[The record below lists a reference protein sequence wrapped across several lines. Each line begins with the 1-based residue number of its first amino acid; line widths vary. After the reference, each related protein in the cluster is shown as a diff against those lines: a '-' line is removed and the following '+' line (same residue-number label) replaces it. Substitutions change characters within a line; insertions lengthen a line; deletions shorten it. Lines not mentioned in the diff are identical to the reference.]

1 MSVCR
6 IAVCWLLFSII
17 SGLPSARFASAEEKN
32 DFEKFR
38 QAAMKSGDPTKGQ
51 KVFASKKANCV
62 TCHRIGG
69 DQQKPGP
76 DLIVVGDKFSR
87 RQLVRAVLQPSSQIH
102 PDYATRL
109 VTTADGKTHTGI
121 VRQRNNT
128 EIQLFDAQGKLLRL
142 PVKDVDEEKRGKV
155 SLMPTG
161 LTKSLDTDQFADLI
175 AYLTTLKQNVIDHP
189 GIPTEIPQI
198 AKPIKLVPFH
208 TKEMKFADPVCIIAM
223 PGTKNEFLIVEQ
235 KTRKIWRLIEGPNK
249 DRKELFVDMSAD
261 ASTGKFEGVVCLA
274 FHPKFRENGKY
285 YLNHHIREQGKFS
298 PVIVE
303 RQANTDRTRDS
314 GKPSRRLLRIPHK
327 TSLHWGGML
336 AFGPDGYLYIGSG
349 DGGPQEDPAGN
360 SQNLQRWL
368 GSILR
373 IDVDNRDDGKPYGI
387 PRDNP
392 YSKSRGRI
400 RPEIWASGM
409 RMPWR
414 FSFDSATGDL
424 WVGDIG
430 QSLFEEVSIVRRGE
444 NLGWNVYEGFTEFS
458 NRYRRFGETYT
469 KPVIAYRR
477 KLGVS
482 VTGGYVY
489 RGKRSPSYV
498 GAYIYGDFESK
509 RIWALTQT
517 GRRLTKVR
525 QIGES
530 PEQISSFGID
540 ADGELF
546 VVGYQ
551 GTIFRV
557 VLDESVFE

>member
-6 IAVCWLLFSII
+6 FAVCWWLFSII
-17 SGLPSARFASAEEKN
+17 GGLSSARFASAEEKN
-32 DFEKFR
+32 DFEKYR
-38 QAAMKSGDPTKGQ
+38 QAAMKSGDPLRGKT
-51 KVFASKKANCV
+51 VFASKKANCV

-76 DLIVVGDKFSR
+76 DLKVVGDKFSR

-109 VTTADGKTHTGI
+109 VITADGKTYTGI

-128 EIQLFDAQGKLLRL
+128 EIQLFDAQGKLLVL
-142 PVKDVDEEKRGKV
+142 PLKDVDEEKRGKV

-175 AYLTTLKQNVIDHP
+175 AYLTTLKQDVTDAP
-189 GIPTEIPQI
+189 GIPAKISQI

-235 KTRKIWRLIEGPNK
+235 KTRKIWRLIKGPDK
-249 DRKELFVDMSAD
+249 DRKELFVDMTAD
-261 ASTGKFEGVVCLA
+261 ASTGQFEGVVCLA

-392 YSKSRGRI
+392 FRKSRGRI

-414 FSFDSATGDL
+414 FSFDSTTGDL

-469 KPVIAYRR
+469 PPVIAYRR

-498 GAYIYGDFESK
+498 GTYIFGDFESK
-509 RIWALTQT
+509 RIWALTQKD
-517 GRRLTKVR
+517 RRLTKVC

-540 ADGELF
+540 AEGEIF

-557 VLDESVFE
+557 VLDKSVFE

>member
-327 TSLHWGGML
+327 TSLHWAACWRL
-336 AFGPDGYLYIGSG
+336 APMVTFTL
-349 DGGPQEDPAGN
+349 DPAMEG
-360 SQNLQRWL
+360 
-368 GSILR
+368 
-373 IDVDNRDDGKPYGI
+373 
-387 PRDNP
+387 PR
-392 YSKSRGRI
+392 RI
-400 RPEIWASGM
+400 RRATARISSGGLVRSCGSMSTIGTTASLTGF
-409 RMPWR
+409 RGIIPTVNR
-414 FSFDSATGDL
+414 EDGSAPRSGPRGCACHGDSVLIRPLAISGSATL
-424 WVGDIG
+424 ARVC
-430 QSLFEEVSIVRRGE
+430 L
-444 NLGWNVYEGFTEFS
+444 
-458 NRYRRFGETYT
+458 
-469 KPVIAYRR
+469 
-477 KLGVS
+477 
-482 VTGGYVY
+482 
-489 RGKRSPSYV
+489 KRCRSFAAARILAGTSTRVSPS
-498 GAYIYGDFESK
+498 S
-509 RIWALTQT
+509 LTA
-517 GRRLTKVR
+517 
-525 QIGES
+525 I
-530 PEQISSFGID
+530 
-540 ADGELF
+540 ADSEKPT
-546 VVGYQ
+546 Q
-551 GTIFRV
+551 NR
-557 VLDESVFE
+557 